1 MALTSICPKCS
12 KSSRFEVCESVLANQ
27 DNQVLFIRCGL
38 CGAVVGVMDP
48 NSNNISNH
56 TMIEKLIETVDRV
69 EKKLGSLEVEISQ
82 IKAQR
87 N

>member
-48 NSNNISNH
+48 NSNNTNN
-56 TMIEKLIETVDRV
+56 TMIEKLIDTVNRV
-69 EKKLGSLEVEISQ
+69 EKKLGSLEAEISQ

-87 N
+87 K

>member
-48 NSNNISNH
+48 NSNH
-56 TMIEKLIETVDRV
+56 KMIEKLFDTVDRV
-69 EKKLGSLEVEISQ
+69 EKKLGSLEAEISQ

-87 N
+87 K